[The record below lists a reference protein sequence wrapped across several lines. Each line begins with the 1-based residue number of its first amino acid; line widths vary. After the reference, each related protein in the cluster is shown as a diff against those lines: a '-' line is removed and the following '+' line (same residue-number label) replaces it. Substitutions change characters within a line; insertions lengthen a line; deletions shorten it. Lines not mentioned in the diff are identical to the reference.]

1 MTVSGENGTKDLAL
15 VLSGG
20 GARAAYQ
27 VGVLQAIAELAP
39 DLEIPIITGVSAGAI
54 NTTFLS
60 AHPGPFQVAVEN
72 LRGQWLRL
80 TPDQVYSIPPMRL
93 GRSVAKWALNFLTRR
108 RKGSPSLHGVLDMDP
123 LRRFLAGCVDFDG
136 IQENLDAGRLRAIA
150 LSTTSYTSG
159 QTVTFVQSAADVP
172 TWRLH
177 MRYSVRQNLT
187 MDHLMASAAI
197 PLMFPAVKIEGAFYG
212 DGSVRQSAPL
222 APAIHMGASKVL
234 AIAMRARGPNDPAPV
249 AVEGLDYPTAAEVVG
264 LLLHAVFLDSLD
276 ADAERL
282 IRINHLLHNQDPD
295 HAHGLRPVDLLVL
308 RPSRDVSELAEGRA
322 VKLPFPVR
330 TLLRSM
336 GGERTRSAGF
346 LSYLLFE
353 PEYTGRLMDLGYE
366 DGRQQRGEIERF
378 LGRR

>member
-1 MTVSGENGTKDLAL
+1 MTVSDEKERRDLAL

-20 GARAAYQ
+20 GARASYQ
-27 VGVLQAIAELAP
+27 VGVLQAIAEFAP
-39 DLEIPIITGVSAGAI
+39 DLDIPIITGVSAGAI
-54 NTTFLS
+54 NTMYLS
-60 AHPGPFQVAVEN
+60 AHPGPFKIAVEN

-93 GRSVAKWALNFLTRR
+93 GRSAAKWVLNLLTQR

-123 LRRFLAGCVDFDG
+123 LRLFLAACVDFDG
-136 IQENLDAGRLRAIA
+136 IQENLDAGRLRAVA

-159 QTVTFVQSAADVP
+159 HTVTFIQGSDDVP
-172 TWRLH
+172 TWRRHL
-177 MRYSVRQNLT
+177 RYAVRQKLT
-187 MDHLMASAAI
+187 IDHLMASAAI
-197 PLMFPAVKIEGAFYG
+197 PLMFPAVKIDDAFYG

-222 APAIHMGASKVL
+222 APAIHMGARKVL
-234 AIAMRARGPNDPAPV
+234 AIAMRARGGHGTAPV
-249 AVEGLDYPTAAEVVG
+249 TAETLDYPTAAEVVG
-264 LLLHAVFLDSLD
+264 LLLHSVFLDALD

-282 IRINHLLHNQDPD
+282 MRINHLLHHQEPGSVTN
-295 HAHGLRPVDLLVL
+295 LRPVDLLVL
-308 RPSRDVSELAEGRA
+308 RPSRDLSGLAEGRA

-330 TLLRSM
+330 TVLRSM

-366 DGRQQRGEIERF
+366 DGRQQLGEIEKF
-378 LGRR
+378 LEE